1 MKSFLLC
8 CTVLLALNAT
18 ASVDSIP
25 AHLKGLKIPDFK
37 LLLVDSSTSF
47 YTENLD
53 GKKNTLIM
61 IFSPDCDHCQHQTED
76 IIQNIEAFKNTQI
89 VMTTVLPFH
98 QMKIFYEAYQ
108 LQRFKN
114 IIMGRDVLY
123 FFSPYYRAQFTPYL
137 ALYNKKGELLYTN
150 DGQVKIETLLAQLP
164 KD

>member
-1 MKSFLLC
+1 MKSFLIC
-8 CTVLLALNAT
+8 YTVLLALNAT

-61 IFSPDCDHCQHQTED
+61 LFSPDCDHCQHQTED
-76 IIQNIEAFKNTQI
+76 IIQNIAAFKNTQI
-89 VMTTVLPFH
+89 VMTTVLPFN
-98 QMKIFYEAYQ
+98 QMKTFYETYR

-114 IIMGRDVLY
+114 IVMGRDVLY

-164 KD
+164 KE